1 MPMKRPERAAI
12 ELLADRLRKHFGDS
26 LFQVLLFGSKARGD
40 DGPYSDVDVLVVLK
54 KRDEGQER
62 AAVSDIVYDVLETCG
77 VFIQTVVL
85 SRAQFE
91 HPTGQLR
98 WLTSFVQEEG
108 VVL

>member
-1 MPMKRPERAAI
+1 MPLKRTEKAAI
-12 ELLADRLRKHFGDS
+12 KLLADGLRKHFGDN

-40 DGPYSDVDVLVVLK
+40 DDPSSDLDVLVVLK
-54 KRDEGQER
+54 KRPEGQEHS
-62 AAVSDIVYDVLETCG
+62 AMTDIVYEVLETSG
-77 VFIQTVVL
+77 VFVQTVVL
-85 SRAQFE
+85 SRSQFE